1 MGLIRHVGGATNGG
15 PTHVEALLGQA
26 ECCCSDHMCVNA
38 ACAAHHAHCRLKKAV
53 DYWKEQAGLIT
64 ADAKAA
70 ADLFEVENRRCDSPA
85 VSTDVGL
92 SSFSTP
98 PAAAAAFGSSTSSV
112 AGSRPGTGMSR
123 AVGSAIALQLQAA
136 AADAAAP
143 MGDPAET
150 DAGTEVGSIAG
161 EQDSVAPP
169 SSRSLGNASSSGSES
184 EL

>member
-1 MGLIRHVGGATNGG
+1 MC
-15 PTHVEALLGQA
+15 LLLLS
-26 ECCCSDHMCVNA
+26 CF
-38 ACAAHHAHCRLKKAV
+38 CRLKRQV

-70 ADLFEVENRRCDSPA
+70 ADLCEIENRRCDSPA
-85 VSTDVGL
+85 ASTDAGP

-98 PAAAAAFGSSTSSV
+98 PAAAAAFGSSTSSI

-123 AVGSAIALQLQAA
+123 TVGSAIALQLQAA

-143 MGDPAET
+143 MGEPET
-150 DAGTEVGSIAG
+150 DAGTEVCSLAG

-169 SSRSLGNASSSGSES
+169 SSRSLGNGSCSGSES